1 MKVKLEFV
9 RGIKFLVVN
18 RFNDYTFLLW
28 DMLIR
33 TILSTDILLFV
44 SRSASLQ
51 SIKKIELK
59 SMMVR
64 EKYKK
69 SNNIPISTNVL
80 NCLSI

>member
-44 SRSASLQ
+44 SRSAVAPIHQ
-51 SIKKIELK
+51 KD
-59 SMMVR
+59 R
-64 EKYKK
+64 TEK
-69 SNNIPISTNVL
+69 L
-80 NCLSI
+80 